1 MSLLKLILLDGHLL
15 YGLKN
20 PSTLFCKKDK
30 SLLYFY
36 CLLDIFS
43 NLKDLYFIFQQNL
56 FYLFKNSFAEDIL
69 TNFISKIMN
78 NLS

>member
-30 SLLYFY
+30 SLL
-36 CLLDIFS
+36 
-43 NLKDLYFIFQQNL
+43 NLATQPQTP
-56 FYLFKNSFAEDIL
+56 FKSAQPKKEEPFTFDP
-69 TNFISKIMN
+69 F
-78 NLS
+78 